1 MNSYFFRE
9 TFPYMAKNVL
19 AGSLFFQGK
28 NLALKF
34 FLACMEVCEMIQLQ
48 ILSDAYSAAN
58 LWNSRLHLLWFTW
71 LPFLGIIECSHWT
84 PIRYLSTDKCAINLK
99 CSCNWRG
106 KCFKVIHNIINMYIW
121 KYLEQADPMF
131 VGVEEAVNV
140 VQAGRWVTCLIKI
153 LMINYDD
160 QLEPQYLQLWLWS
173 GETSDQPLPQPDL
186 SSGLWS

>member
-1 MNSYFFRE
+1 M
-9 TFPYMAKNVL
+9 K
-19 AGSLFFQGK
+19 
-28 NLALKF
+28 
-34 FLACMEVCEMIQLQ
+34 VCKMIQLQ
-48 ILSDAYSAAN
+48 ILSDAYAAAN

-99 CSCNWRG
+99 CKCNWRG

-140 VQAGRWVTCLIKI
+140 VQAGRCASSQNNNINNTIMMIGWSRNICNYDSDQVKPPTSLCLSPICPAGCGANGQCVKPGTCICQVGVFIKI
-153 LMINYDD
+153 KIQIL
-160 QLEPQYLQLWLWS
+160 LVWCW
-173 GETSDQPLPQPDL
+173 
-186 SSGLWS
+186 